1 MKLMTILFSLLF
13 TFSAFSK
20 TELHC
25 ELYDSGKA
33 STRTKTI
40 NQRINQLEQ
49 KGYHVV
55 ITQLTSAIGGANQTT
70 TAGSGQTRKLLEGRI
85 RHEKCAALVYTVN
98 APQ

>member
-1 MKLMTILFSLLF
+1 MRLMTILLSLLF

-40 NQRINQLEQ
+40 NQRIKQLEQ
-49 KGYHVV
+49 KGYHVI
-55 ITQLTSAIGGANQTT
+55 ITQLTSAIGGANKTI
-70 TAGSGQTRKLLEGRI
+70 ASASGQARKVLEGRI